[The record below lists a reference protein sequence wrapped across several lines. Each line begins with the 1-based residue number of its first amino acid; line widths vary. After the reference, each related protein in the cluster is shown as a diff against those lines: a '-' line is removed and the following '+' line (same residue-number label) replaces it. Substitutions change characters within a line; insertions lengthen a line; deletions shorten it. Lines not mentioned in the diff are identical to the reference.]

1 MVKVDLHVE
10 LGKLHVSL
18 VNATPAELL
27 QLCVYGLCCDF
38 RRDLANALQPVLELS
53 LSARRAPPD
62 GQPAARPSC
71 VDYFQKL
78 ELKLAPLSLMV
89 EESLVLELHR
99 FVAPLLGLPALA
111 DPAEGE
117 ATSREGWEWR
127 LPPSCGLDAGQLIA
141 VALTLFG
148 NIDAMP
154 IRLKS
159 HLSDWSDFTE
169 RLASHYVLVASPH
182 VLVLLASLNIT
193 GGVPGLSGPRLLAAL
208 VGALA
213 EPLRLGGALAL
224 GGSEELAALSAS
236 LERSKRAGRRRGEV
250 PIGVVDGA
258 SEGVAMLLD
267 GIVGLGGVISKPYR
281 GALKHGP
288 RGFAKGLVQGALCVL
303 RPPIGVLDLLT
314 TLEAEYGLTKTV
326 EGLIHSPFLGAQHPI
341 EYRDG
346 MRLEQRV
353 ALSPRRVRVDQW
365 FDGCLEPLE
374 LLFEVPL
381 ERMARVD
388 LQEPFTHIILWTWTE
403 VRVLRRAGLNAIPNM
418 VLERHI
424 KGSRPS
430 QLRAAKE
437 HLLLLANQEE
447 VPAAVA
453 EQMAPLRFFLM
464 YTAVQPLAISGQL
477 KASTLS
483 PKPLDNTNNLFHSF
497 LKQYRPGFRR

>member
-1 MVKVDLHVE
+1 
-10 LGKLHVSL
+10 
-18 VNATPAELL
+18 
-27 QLCVYGLCCDF
+27 
-38 RRDLANALQPVLELS
+38 
-53 LSARRAPPD
+53 
-62 GQPAARPSC
+62 
-71 VDYFQKL
+71 
-78 ELKLAPLSLMV
+78 
-89 EESLVLELHR
+89 
-99 FVAPLLGLPALA
+99 
-111 DPAEGE
+111 
-117 ATSREGWEWR
+117 
-127 LPPSCGLDAGQLIA
+127 
-141 VALTLFG
+141 
-148 NIDAMP
+148 
-154 IRLKS
+154 
-159 HLSDWSDFTE
+159 
-169 RLASHYVLVASPH
+169 
-182 VLVLLASLNIT
+182 
-193 GGVPGLSGPRLLAAL
+193 
-208 VGALA
+208 
-213 EPLRLGGALAL
+213 
-224 GGSEELAALSAS
+224 
-236 LERSKRAGRRRGEV
+236 
-250 PIGVVDGA
+250 
-258 SEGVAMLLD
+258 MLLD

-314 TLEAEYGLTKTV
+314 KTV
-326 EGLIHSPFLGAQHPI
+326 EGLIHSPFLGVRRHLRQPLPAARAAGGAADGASPRPPPAVNRQQQPFALHANRLVAPFNAEESRAYELLSLCSPAAPARGGRGGRAEFFQAQHPI

-365 FDGCLEPLE
+365 FDGRCNRTERLLGARHHAARRLRPPRAARGGGCPREFRPLTGGLWMAGVGCLDPLE

-453 EQMAPLRFFLM
+453 EQMAPLR
-464 YTAVQPLAISGQL
+464 V
-477 KASTLS
+477 
-483 PKPLDNTNNLFHSF
+483 
-497 LKQYRPGFRR
+497 